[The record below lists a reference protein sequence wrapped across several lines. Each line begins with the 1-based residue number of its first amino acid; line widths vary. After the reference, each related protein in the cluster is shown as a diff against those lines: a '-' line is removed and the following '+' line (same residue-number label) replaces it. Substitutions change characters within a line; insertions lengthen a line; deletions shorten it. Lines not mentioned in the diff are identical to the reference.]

1 MAISNSVTRLLGIK
15 HPIVLAPMD
24 LVADARLALAVS
36 QAGGFGFIGAGYGD
50 AAWLTRELAHLE
62 QENARRLPFGFG
74 FITWSLARQP
84 FLLDR
89 VLAAKPRAVWLSF
102 GDPEPFVRR
111 VKDAGALLVCQVH
124 DVEQRA
130 GVFHTPHKGL
140 GVAERKPYRTR
151 LRGQNPIEKKRL
163 PREAPRDEAEP

>member
-36 QAGGFGFIGAGYGD
+36 QAGGFGFLGAGYGD
-50 AAWLTRELAHLE
+50 AAWLERELAYLG
-62 QENARRLPFGFG
+62 QANAQPFGVG

-84 FLLDR
+84 GLLDR
-89 VLAAKPRAVWLSF
+89 ALTVKPRAIWLSF

-111 VKDAGALLVCQVH
+111 VKDAGALLVCQVQ
-124 DVEQRA
+124 DVGMA
-130 GVFHTPHKGL
+130 VDAVAKGAD
-140 GVAERKPYRTR
+140 V
-151 LRGQNPIEKKRL
+151 IV
-163 PREAPRDEAEP
+163 